1 VLEKNLYIVKWF
13 VKSIQE
19 YTLTTQEVN
28 NLLNK
33 KEEMVYPYKDAL
45 VEPSEA
51 NKPIG

>member
-1 VLEKNLYIVKWF
+1 MLKKNLYIVKWF
-13 VKSIQE
+13 AKSIQE
-19 YTLTTQEVN
+19 YALTTQEVN

-33 KEEMVYPYKDAL
+33 EEEIAHLYKDAL